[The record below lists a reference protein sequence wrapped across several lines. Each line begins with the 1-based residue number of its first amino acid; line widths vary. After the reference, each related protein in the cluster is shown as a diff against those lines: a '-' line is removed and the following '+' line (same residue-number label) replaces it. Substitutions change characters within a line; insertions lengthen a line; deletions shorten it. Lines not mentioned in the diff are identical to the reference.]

1 MQIKLDPQFPY
12 PTLFLIA
19 GRAAGAAVPPVEPVG
34 FLVVK
39 QTVQL
44 NGSIAEQEDILL
56 TDVQYAPDLRG
67 DKDLELRLETDL
79 YPYKPN
85 LDVVAIRD
93 SYEPGDFGNVRLNRG
108 NGFSPWLPLPYGWR
122 TRGQQEEDEPARIDE
137 AGDDLVSFRPA
148 DTSDPSNPPGLL
160 EVVNLPSGFRNS
172 FFNGGHLS
180 GLAHLKAGDI
190 VEYNDG
196 LTTRRVV
203 IPTGPNLTITK
214 DDQPILPTVAIDL
227 NVDTVV
233 YDVPA
238 SHFLITWRAV
248 FTWEDR
254 IAAATL
260 EVS

>member
-19 GRAAGAAVPPVEPVG
+19 GRAAGAAAPPVEPVG

-44 NGSIAEQEDILL
+44 DGSIAEQEDILL
-56 TDVQYAPDLRG
+56 TDVGYDLDPRA
-67 DKDLELRLETDL
+67 DEDRELRLETDL

-85 LDVVAIRD
+85 LDVVVIRD
-93 SYEPGDFGNVRLNRG
+93 SWEPADFGNVRLNRG

-122 TRGQQEEDEPARIDE
+122 SRGDPRIDE
-137 AGDDLVSFRPA
+137 AGDDLESFRPA
-148 DTSDPSNPPGLL
+148 DTSDPTNPPGLT
-160 EVVNLPSGFRNS
+160 EVVNLPTGFRNS

-180 GLAHLKAGDI
+180 GQAHLKAGDI
-190 VEYNDG
+190 VEYSNG

-203 IPTGPNLTITK
+203 IPIGPNLAITE
-214 DDQPILPTVAIDL
+214 DDQPLPAVAIDL

-233 YDVPA
+233 YDVSA

-248 FTWEDR
+248 FAWEDR
-254 IAAATL
+254 ISTATL